1 MFEPLQYDFMQNAYA
16 AGTIIGIVVA
26 VVGFFVVLRGLTFA
40 GDALAHV
47 GFAGAAGVILIGL
60 PPIFGMFS
68 LCVLGGVVMGLLG
81 ERVRGRDVAIGIVMA
96 FALGLGALFL
106 SLYTR
111 YATEAFNILFGT
123 ILGVSHQ
130 DLLVTGIAGAVTLGV
145 LAFIARP
152 LLFASVDPEVAEA
165 RGVPVRFLSALFFVV
180 LAIAVAQA
188 VQVVGVLLLL
198 TMLVGP
204 AATAGYLAHR
214 PGRVVA
220 LAVVI
225 GLLETWAGIT
235 LAFYNKAP
243 VSFFIAAI
251 SFVLYLLARF
261 AGPLLTRQSRG
272 QALRP
277 VSAGQ

>member
-1 MFEPLQYDFMQNAYA
+1 MMLEPLRYDFMQNAYA

-26 VVGFFVVLRGLTFA
+26 TVGFFVVLRGLTFA

-47 GFAGAAGVILIGL
+47 GFTGAAGVILVGL
-60 PPIFGMFS
+60 PPIFGMFG

-81 ERVRGRDVAIGIVMA
+81 ERLRGRDVAIGIVMS

-130 DLLVTGIAGAVTLGV
+130 DLLVTGIAGVFTLIV
-145 LAFIARP
+145 LGLIARP

-165 RGVPVRFLSALFFVV
+165 RGVPVRFLSALFLVI
-180 LAIAVAQA
+180 LALAVAQA
-188 VQVVGVLLLL
+188 VQVVGILLLL

-204 AATAGYLAHR
+204 AATAGYLTHR
-214 PGRVVA
+214 PGKVVA
-220 LAVVI
+220 LAI
-225 GLLETWAGIT
+225 AIALIETWAGIT
-235 LAFYNKAP
+235 LAYYNKAP

-251 SFVLYLLARF
+251 SFALYLLARY
-261 AGPLLTRQSRG
+261 AGPLLVRRTVR
-272 QALRP
+272 AN
-277 VSAGQ
+277 AA